1 DFFNL
6 QARFRQMHSASVSVR
21 RLAWVGKLVWGLTS
35 PAEGRQLGGLRSVP
49 AFLLSRPQVACCE
62 PASSQEL
69 LFLHLLF
76 GPAYSAA
83 PEQHSVA
90 VAVATRFWFAGR
102 SLAMQL
108 RHL

>member
-1 DFFNL
+1 
-6 QARFRQMHSASVSVR
+6 MHSASVSVR

-35 PAEGRQLGGLRSVP
+35 PAEGRRLGGLRSVP

-83 PEQHSVA
+83 PGQRSVA
-90 VAVATRFWFAGR
+90 VAAAVATLFWSVER
-102 SLAMQL
+102 SLAMRL
-108 RHL
+108 HRL